1 MWLGWQ
7 RVLSATGLPCRLALG
22 ADPELVNYL
31 RNEFLRGEDIPW
43 EAEVDLL
50 LSELCSQVSYDLYAM
65 DTQVRAYLL
74 EQIKDIPFWQQ
85 RMREV
90 AQVLI
95 SYVNFLSRVNPEQRQ
110 QELEAQR
117 LAAMVYMGDETC
129 QKAAQAIAER
139 LRQLSESADS
149 GGRSER
155 GIRAELAR
163 LSASHKIWLHSSQQ
177 TPALIEYAKLV
188 QRVLRNPEA
197 VDPDELRQVYQVGD
211 VAITV
216 PQVFPKVQKAA
227 ENLFEGANFPS
238 LSLLDFETGQLIEQG
253 SVFPTLQEQ
262 VVEVVTLFFADE
274 PAPATSPTFPVLL
287 PFSFEIAI
295 IEREQSDTGKWKINR
310 EIATIKRER
319 SAVGK
324 WKINRQL
331 GEALLY
337 EERLGN
343 ALSLEM
349 VSIPA
354 GRFMMGSPEDEP
366 ERTNAESPQHKV
378 KINDFF
384 MGRYPVT
391 QAQWRFVAK
400 LPQVERKLK
409 PDPSNFKGDTRPVE
423 RVSWFDA
430 VEFCDRLSQYTG
442 LNYCLPT
449 EAEWEYACRAGTT
462 TPFHFGETIS
472 PELANY
478 RGSATYNNGLKG
490 EYRSKTTQVKN
501 FGIANAFGLCDM
513 HGNVWEWCQD
523 HWHSSYKGAPTDGS
537 AWVSK
542 NKAANRL
549 LRGRF
554 LEQLSE
560 VLSFC
565 LSPRQPARLRVQLFR
580 FSGCLSCPKDSLAL
594 CSFCPL
600 ALFERSAQKI
610 FSIVV

>member
-1 MWLGWQ
+1 MT
-7 RVLSATGLPCRLALG
+7 SATDTEPWQEQKAKVDRFVARFGNESYRLLAYHAALPLVLT
-22 ADPELVNYL
+22 PELVNYL
-31 RNEFLRGEDIPW
+31 RNEFLRSEDIPW

-85 RMREV
+85 RMQEV

-95 SYVNFLSRVNPEQRQ
+95 SYVNFLSRANPEQRQ

-117 LAAMVYMGDETC
+117 LAAMAYMGDETC

-139 LRQLSESADS
+139 LRQVSESADS
-149 GGRSER
+149 GDRSER

-163 LSASHKIWLHSSQQ
+163 LTRITQDLAPQLQQ

-227 ENLFEGANFPS
+227 EALFEEADFPP

-274 PAPATSPTFPVLL
+274 PAPAASPTFPVLL
-287 PFSFEIAI
+287 PFSFAIAT

-324 WKINRQL
+324 WKINRQP

-337 EERLGN
+337 EERLGE

-349 VSIPA
+349 V
-354 GRFMMGSPEDEP
+354 
-366 ERTNAESPQHKV
+366 
-378 KINDFF
+378 
-384 MGRYPVT
+384 RY
-391 QAQWRFVAK
+391 
-400 LPQVERKLK
+400 
-409 PDPSNFKGDTRPVE
+409 S
-423 RVSWFDA
+423 S
-430 VEFCDRLSQYTG
+430 
-442 LNYCLPT
+442 
-449 EAEWEYACRAGTT
+449 
-462 TPFHFGETIS
+462 
-472 PELANY
+472 
-478 RGSATYNNGLKG
+478 
-490 EYRSKTTQVKN
+490 RSLYD
-501 FGIANAFGLCDM
+501 GIARRR
-513 HGNVWEWCQD
+513 
-523 HWHSSYKGAPTDGS
+523 T
-537 AWVSK
+537 
-542 NKAANRL
+542 
-549 LRGRF
+549 
-554 LEQLSE
+554 
-560 VLSFC
+560 
-565 LSPRQPARLRVQLFR
+565 
-580 FSGCLSCPKDSLAL
+580 
-594 CSFCPL
+594 
-600 ALFERSAQKI
+600 
-610 FSIVV
+610 